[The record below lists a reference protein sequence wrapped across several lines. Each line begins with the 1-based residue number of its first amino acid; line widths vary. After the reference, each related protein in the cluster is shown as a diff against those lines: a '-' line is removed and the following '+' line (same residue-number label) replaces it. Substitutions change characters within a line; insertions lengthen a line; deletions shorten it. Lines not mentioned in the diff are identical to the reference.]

1 VKPTNDTLSEGNA
14 KEPGMSTEHS
24 EFETVREALNGM
36 PDERKTDALA
46 ALDRIKEDVAQGRA
60 HAYEAGRLEA
70 RLREVELERN
80 RWRDEC
86 DEWRGRTWVA
96 EAERS
101 GFKVLVDKYEAHLPE
116 LERQRDNLREQL
128 TSLQRN
134 ELYIQQVTSDH
145 LRKLRTERDD
155 LRMAMRAEVNEL
167 RAQLLDPVGY
177 AGSRELRGKQA
188 EWVEIAGLKAE
199 LHALRDELQERR
211 TTERHSTST
220 LGDTQ
225 DALEEWKQ
233 AANEAETE
241 RDALRDERDKLL
253 AERAKLR
260 EEMRKD

>member
-1 VKPTNDTLSEGNA
+1 VKPTNDTLLEGNA
-14 KEPGMSTEHS
+14 KEPGMSTDQP
-24 EFETVREALNGM
+24 EFETVREALNAM
-36 PDERKTDALA
+36 PDELMTDALA
-46 ALDRIKEDVAQGRA
+46 ALDRIEEELKEGRA

-70 RLREVELERN
+70 RLREAELERN

-86 DEWRGRTWVA
+86 DEWRGRAFVA

-101 GFKVLVDKYEAHLPE
+101 GFKVLAENYEAHLPE
-116 LERQRDNLREQL
+116 LERQRDHLREQL

-155 LRMAMRAEVNEL
+155 LRVAMRAEVNEL

-177 AGSRELRGKQA
+177 AGSRELRGSQA
-188 EWVEIAGLKAE
+188 EWVEVAGLKAE

-211 TTERHSTST
+211 TTERHATSA
-220 LGDTQ
+220 LGETQ
-225 DALEEWKQ
+225 DALEEWEQ
-233 AANEAETE
+233 AANEAEAE